1 MWRVLRFLGFVLVAT
16 GIMAWL
22 LDQPG
27 SVSLDWR
34 GYRIETSVALL
45 TTTIAVMTASAA
57 IAYRIFLALWRAPT
71 QISEAWRGRRRQKG
85 YQALTRGMV
94 AIAAGDADEARRQEK
109 LAQVLLNQ
117 PPLTMLLSA
126 QTAQLNG
133 DETAATHFFQAMTQ
147 QLDTEFLGVRGLL
160 NQAMEPGRV
169 QPCPRI
175 RAS

>member
-22 LDQPG
+22 LDKPG
-27 SVSLDWR
+27 SVSMDWR

-45 TTTIAVMTASAA
+45 TTTIAVMAATAA

-71 QISEAWRGRRRQKG
+71 QIGEAWRGRRRQKG
-85 YQALTRGMV
+85 YRALTRGMV
-94 AIAAGDADEARRQEK
+94 AVAAGDSDEARRQEK
-109 LAQVLLNQ
+109 LAQALLNE

-133 DETAATHFFQAMTQ
+133 DETAATRFFQAMTERP
-147 QLDTEFLGVRGLL
+147 DTEFLGVRGLL
-160 NQAMEPGRV
+160 NQALARGDDGAAPGV
-169 QPCPRI
+169 PR
-175 RAS
+175 